1 MSLPHVF
8 IQAATVSSVG
18 PAEQSPKAG
27 PNMKVAAGTSVM
39 AARMDDEKCFWR
51 SVFVLVSAH
60 PRNPAHAQCL
70 RWGTC
75 RQGCPTACSVAAA
88 GNARRG
94 VPEVV
99 STASVLVPSP
109 AVKAVISYTREHH
122 YTFETRQV
130 RVSPGPFRA
139 AMHERQTG
147 ALPVARRCQ
156 VRQCRSA

>member
-8 IQAATVSSVG
+8 TPAATVSSVG

-27 PNMKVAAGTSVM
+27 PSSKVAAGTSVM

-60 PRNPAHAQCL
+60 PRNPAHTQCL
-70 RWGTC
+70 RFGTC
-75 RQGCPTACSVAAA
+75 RQGSPIACSVAAA
-88 GNARRG
+88 GNARRS

-109 AVKAVISYTREHH
+109 AVKAVISYEGASR
-122 YTFETRQV
+122 YIRD
-130 RVSPGPFRA
+130 SSRA
-139 AMHERQTG
+139 SVPWP
-147 ALPVARRCQ
+147 LP
-156 VRQCRSA
+156 RSYA